1 MCSLLGRIRSWSNVF
16 GCGSPRGI
24 QPARQSSRPSPQ
36 HGKAFHQSS
45 CRNNG
50 TTATGH
56 PHRRMHGYMRES
68 CPTPCTFEPWKHMPP
83 IMPSRSSS
91 WWAEISCQRSVGR
104 VALNG
109 RFRPAPRSRAR
120 ASQRAT
126 CGAAAHQVVS
136 RQSCASYALA
146 PQTTSLA
153 IFPLGSG
160 SGPCSSTDT
169 LSPPTTPNGT

>member
-1 MCSLLGRIRSWSNVF
+1 MGRIRSWSNVF

-24 QPARQSSRPSPQ
+24 QPARQSPRPSPR

-56 PHRRMHGYMRES
+56 LHRRMHGSMRES
-68 CPTPCTFEPWKHMPP
+68 YLTPCTFEPWKHMPP
-83 IMPSRSSS
+83 TMPSRSSS
-91 WWAEISCQRSVGR
+91 SWVEISCQRSVER

-109 RFRPAPRSRAR
+109 RFRPAPRSPGW

-126 CGAAAHQVVS
+126 CGAVAHQVVS

-160 SGPCSSTDT
+160 SGPCSSSSTDT